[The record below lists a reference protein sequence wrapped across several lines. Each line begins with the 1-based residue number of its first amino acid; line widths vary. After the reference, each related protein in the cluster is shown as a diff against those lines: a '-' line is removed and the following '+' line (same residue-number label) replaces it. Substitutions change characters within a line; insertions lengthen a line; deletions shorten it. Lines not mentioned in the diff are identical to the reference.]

1 MVMPTKRTKAIEEAI
16 LEGLREGT
24 PLAEICRRGKEYP
37 HPTAWR
43 DWCRSDEAL
52 ANAYAAA
59 RDDGFDKIALETL
72 QIADTPVEGKRVK
85 VSEDGT
91 ETVTEDALGHRKL
104 QIDTRRWL
112 LARWDPKRY
121 GDKVETQLSGEV
133 GVKHSADPQAITALA
148 SGLRAAARKPEE
160 PKDDG
165 TEFV

>member
-1 MVMPTKRTKAIEEAI
+1 MVMPTKRTPQIEEAI
-16 LEGLREGT
+16 LAGLREGT

-37 HPTAWR
+37 HPTVWR
-43 DWCRSDEAL
+43 DWCAADQAL
-52 ANAYAAA
+52 AYAYAAA

-85 VSEDGT
+85 VSADGT

-121 GDKVETQLSGEV
+121 GDKIEANVTAD
-133 GVKHSADPQAITALA
+133 VKTTHAVDTASVVDLA
-148 SGLRAAARKPEE
+148 AGLRAAVRGDKA
-160 PKDDG
+160 DG
-165 TEFV
+165 NDFV